1 MPEKKIFTTAL
12 LSILNSIAPFAMAE
26 PWDNVGL
33 MVGDPE
39 QQVTGILIGLDPT
52 EALIHEA
59 LAQNLNTILTHHP
72 LIFHPLKTIPGNTPM
87 GRMLKTA
94 LSHDLTLIA
103 CHTNLDI
110 AAAGVSNA
118 LAEKLELRDTRPLTV
133 TNHGISPQR
142 SNNLGTSGQGSAAPG
157 QNAGFGKIGNLPAPL
172 DSGQFISRLLTALA
186 APGIQ
191 IAGLLPETI
200 HTVALC
206 GGSGSELAET
216 ARAMGAQVYITGE
229 VKHSVARWAEAAGF
243 CVIDAGH
250 YPTENLIVPVL
261 AEILKKSCADQGF
274 APTILT
280 TAKQGNPM
288 QWAVLHD
295 NKPIFCQPI
304 EPLRKHH

>member
-1 MPEKKIFTTAL
+1 MPEKKFSTTAL

-72 LIFHPLKTIPGNTPM
+72 LIFHPLKTIPGNTPI
-87 GRMLKTA
+87 GRLLKTA
-94 LSHDLTLIA
+94 LRHDLTLIA
-103 CHTNLDI
+103 CHTNLDL

-118 LAEKLELRDTRPLTV
+118 MAEKLGLRDTRPLT
-133 TNHGISPQR
+133 GQESAA
-142 SNNLGTSGQGSAAPG
+142 SGQYT
-157 QNAGFGKIGNLPAPL
+157 GFGKIGSLPAPL

-229 VKHSVARWAEAAGF
+229 VKHSVARWAEGAGF

-261 AEILKKSCADQGF
+261 AKILKKSCADQGF
-274 APTILT
+274 TPTILT

-288 QWAVLHD
+288 HWAVLHD

>member
-1 MPEKKIFTTAL
+1 MQEDTFSTTAL

-33 MVGDPE
+33 MVGDPG

-94 LSHDLTLIA
+94 LAHDLTLIA
-103 CHTNLDI
+103 CHTNLDL
-110 AAAGVSNA
+110 AAFGVSNA
-118 LAEKLELRDTRPLTV
+118 LAERLGLADTRPLT
-133 TNHGISPQR
+133 
-142 SNNLGTSGQGSAAPG
+142 AAPG
-157 QNAGFGKIGNLPAPL
+157 QGSGFGKIGTLPAPL
-172 DSGQFISRLLTALA
+172 PAEQFLSHLLTALA

-191 IAGLLPETI
+191 LAGPLPETI

-229 VKHSVARWAEAAGF
+229 VKHSVARWAEDAGF
-243 CVIDAGH
+243 CMIDAGH

-261 AEILKKSCADQGF
+261 AEILKKSCADKGF
-274 APTILT
+274 TPAITT
-280 TAKQGNPM
+280 TAQQDNPM
-288 QWAVLHD
+288 QWVVCHD
-295 NKPIFCQPI
+295 NKPRFCQPI
-304 EPLRKHH
+304 EPLRTHN